1 MPTLFIPT
9 RPPLRPSSSLLLTCP
24 ATVLAAGHHHIPIC
38 QLADCLLVL
47 QGSAPCQIGVRL
59 HEMSISWV
67 SAGYQ
72 IGVSESRERQRR
84 GPQGSTEGSM
94 ASDRVE
100 EGMVGEQEV
109 EEMMEEGVTG
119 GCRRGR

>member
-1 MPTLFIPT
+1 M
-9 RPPLRPSSSLLLTCP
+9 
-24 ATVLAAGHHHIPIC
+24 
-38 QLADCLLVL
+38 VL

-59 HEMSISWV
+59 REMSISWV